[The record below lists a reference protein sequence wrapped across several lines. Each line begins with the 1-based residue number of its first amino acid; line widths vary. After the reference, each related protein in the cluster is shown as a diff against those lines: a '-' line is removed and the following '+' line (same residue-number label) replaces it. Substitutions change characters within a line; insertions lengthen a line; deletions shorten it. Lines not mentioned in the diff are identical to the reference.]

1 MWQMYKV
8 FVKEVAIIVTSDK
21 SSFKNHN
28 TFNIKKVNFEELVK
42 QIENKEIADVVLYSK
57 NESKLLKRLHKL
69 LPVVIA
75 AGGLVLNQDND
86 FLFIHRN
93 GKWDLPKGKAED
105 GETIEQTSIREVEE
119 ETGVRNLQITNY
131 LGHTYHTFSRK
142 GKLKLKLTHWFI
154 METDFNKKLKPQKKE
169 GIDKAVWF
177 NKKEAILALKFSYA
191 NIRELFPEDMLMDD
205 PR

>member
-1 MWQMYKV
+1 MYKV

-21 SSFKNHN
+21 NSFKDHN
-28 TFNIKKVNFEELVK
+28 TFNIKKVNFEDLVK
-42 QIENKEIADVVLYSK
+42 KIENKEITDVVLYSK

-69 LPVVIA
+69 LPIVIA
-75 AGGLVLNQDND
+75 GGGLVLNQDND

-93 GKWDLPKGKAED
+93 GKWDLPKGKAEK

-119 ETGVRNLQITNY
+119 ETGVRHLEITNY

-169 GIDKAVWF
+169 GIDKAVWM
-177 NKKEAILALKFSYA
+177 NKEMATIALKESYA
-191 NIRELFPEDMLMDD
+191 NIRELFPDDMLLDNV
-205 PR
+205 R

>member
-1 MWQMYKV
+1 MGQMYKV

-21 SSFKNHN
+21 SAFKDHN
-28 TFNIKKVNFEELVK
+28 TFNIKKVNFNELVQ
-42 QIENKEIADVVLYSK
+42 QIENKEIANVVLYSK

-75 AGGLVLNQDND
+75 GGGLVLNQDND

-119 ETGVRNLQITNY
+119 ETGVRDLQITDY
-131 LGHTYHTFSRK
+131 LGHTYHTFTRK

-154 METDFNKKLKPQKKE
+154 METDFHKKLKPQKKE
-169 GIDKAVWF
+169 GIDKAVWI
-177 NKKEAILALKFSYA
+177 NKEMAILALKDSYA
-191 NIRELFPEDMLMDD
+191 NIRELFPDDMLVDD
-205 PR
+205 AR

>member
-21 SSFKNHN
+21 SSFKDHN

-42 QIENKEIADVVLYSK
+42 QIENKEITDVVLYSK
-57 NESKLLKRLHKL
+57 NKSKLLKRLHKL
-69 LPVVIA
+69 LPIVIA

-119 ETGVRNLQITNY
+119 ETGVRNLQINNY

-177 NKKEAILALKFSYA
+177 NKKEAICALKESYA
-191 NIRELFPEDMLMDD
+191 NIRELFPEDMLVDD
-205 PR
+205 PG